1 MEKKDKCKSKKL
13 RFFINFFRFF
23 YCFCLFS
30 NEAEIRWLGQR
41 SLTHEN

>member
-1 MEKKDKCKSKKL
+1 MMMIF
-13 RFFINFFRFF
+13 FFILFYFFRFF